1 LTGLKIIPFW
11 KLVDMRL
18 FMMNTLKNY
27 TMTRNWIVV
36 LTPIVKRWK
45 DEKDIINYT
54 IGNCNKKFN
63 KKIVNMI
70 STDED
75 EARKFKSDLLVAISN
90 GTNFMWIRLKK
101 K

>member
-1 LTGLKIIPFW
+1 
-11 KLVDMRL
+11 
-18 FMMNTLKNY
+18 
-27 TMTRNWIVV
+27 
-36 LTPIVKRWK
+36 VKRLK

-90 GTNFMWIRLKK
+90 GTNFM
-101 K
+101 